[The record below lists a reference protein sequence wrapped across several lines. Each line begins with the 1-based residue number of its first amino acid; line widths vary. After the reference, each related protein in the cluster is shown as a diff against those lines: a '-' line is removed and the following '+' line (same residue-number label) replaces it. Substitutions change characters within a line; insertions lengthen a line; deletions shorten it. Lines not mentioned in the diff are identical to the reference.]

1 MICSVLQSKEREGIL
16 SQQLEGARQQLANAL
31 GHLAQREEDV
41 RRCNVDLTEARSQLV
56 TSELELQEARETL
69 RGLEEEA
76 QKQVSLQVR
85 MKEENVRL
93 QKRVELQEQRKEEE
107 QRTLLDLQGAVKNLS
122 AARADLAARMAE
134 VENSKRDLEKQ
145 LAAAQE
151 ESSSFARQLELERQV
166 HQKEM
171 SYLRT
176 TQQEGKA
183 QQERDV
189 HDMLRLYQREREELE
204 AVVRD
209 LKV

>member
-1 MICSVLQSKEREGIL
+1 
-16 SQQLEGARQQLANAL
+16 QQLEGARQQLADAL

-41 RRCNVDLTEARSQLV
+41 RRCNVDLTEARSQLI
-56 TSELELQEARETL
+56 TSELQLQEARETL

-122 AARADLAARMAE
+122 AARADLVARMAE
-134 VENSKRDLEKQ
+134 MENSKRDLEKQ

-151 ESSSFARQLELERQV
+151 ESTSFARQLELERQV
-166 HQKEM
+166 HQKEL
-171 SYLRT
+171 SHLQT

-204 AVVRD
+204 ALVRD
-209 LKV
+209 LK